1 MQVSRKREEGKFNLL
16 KIETNIEKVGNGKK
30 YRNYLK
36 ILKSL
41 SLFHSFTPVLDKGG
55 LNFLKEVQKK
65 GGAEQIL
72 RWWGAASF

>member
-30 YRNYLK
+30 DRNYLK

-41 SLFHSFTPVLDKGG
+41 SLFHSFTPVLDRGG
-55 LNFLKEVQKK
+55 LNFLKEVQKM
-65 GGAEQIL
+65 GGADQIL
-72 RWWGAASF
+72 RWSGTASF